1 MIDKSRKKD
10 YYFDS
15 DYSPFLIE
23 HPEHGILRI
32 PENRSFHQAIPT
44 RDE

>member
-1 MIDKSRKKD
+1 MPPETMIDKSRKKE

-23 HPEHGILRI
+23 
-32 PENRSFHQAIPT
+32 
-44 RDE
+44 DE